1 MNTGFGF
8 ITNFFTMKKTDRLK
22 KELLD
27 KRNEHIDQIEN
38 IRNKWIKAETDIGQ
52 QDSQIQEKWTY
63 LQAEYSILTEKILN
77 LETTREDLIKKSAF
91 TEAIGSLSG
100 YEKYLS
106 INAEKEK
113 PGKCRSCNSRNLKN
127 IFFCDFCG
135 SPFSENRPDIEGS
148 LIETGELNNIF
159 LSLKQ
164 GIKQSVSLIALMR
177 GIKEGVNKFLQS
189 IKDVKATED
198 KYSQLP
204 TLKINVP
211 LFSKDFAE
219 KLKEIDKSIEIKL
232 QDIHPLKFAE
242 EIEKNTSSILNG
254 PDIEKFFVLMG
265 NELNKRTKEQW

>member
-1 MNTGFGF
+1 MDKVLKEINSSRISFMDSLKKSNLTLDSKEENLKEKINLLEDEINSYNKKINEMNTGFGF

-135 SPFSENRPDIEGS
+135 SPFQR
-148 LIETGELNNIF
+148 TG
-159 LSLKQ
+159 Q
-164 GIKQSVSLIALMR
+164 
-177 GIKEGVNKFLQS
+177 
-189 IKDVKATED
+189 
-198 KYSQLP
+198 
-204 TLKINVP
+204 TLKGA
-211 LFSKDFAE
+211 L
-219 KLKEIDKSIEIKL
+219 
-232 QDIHPLKFAE
+232 
-242 EIEKNTSSILNG
+242 
-254 PDIEKFFVLMG
+254 
-265 NELNKRTKEQW
+265 